1 MCEPVD
7 DVLCFDVISMH
18 AHCTVNNNLQSI
30 ANFVSMCVYGNE
42 KFENSVLFT
51 KEEARFGGVQLNAS
65 RKKED
70 LPLFGSVETR
80 FFYLIL

>member
-65 RKKED
+65 RKKK
-70 LPLFGSVETR
+70 T
-80 FFYLIL
+80 FFYLVRLKPGFFI